1 MKINQEFEIIC
12 IEDCQTL
19 LKFPV
24 KKGQK
29 FITNKYEYNYTRDHV
44 RLFTDGYNQG
54 PVLRKNFMLISHYR
68 DQTIDD
74 ILK

>member
-1 MKINQEFEIIC
+1 MFYH
-12 IEDCQTL
+12 L
-19 LKFPV
+19 LISHLIFDYGKALTPSMIRD
-24 KKGQK
+24 KS
-29 FITNKYEYNYTRDHV
+29 RDHV
-44 RLFTDGYNQG
+44 RLFNDVYNQG